1 MAEETNP
8 EETLHQLFEQVN
20 RHLETRWKY
29 FTITSTERLSGIAAG
44 MAGAI
49 TVIVCALLVLFFFS
63 MGFAWW
69 LGDFI
74 NNRAGGFALAGLIFL
89 PIAYFAYRWVGP
101 FVREKI
107 IESFLHGDVPE
118 NLGKHE

>member
-8 EETLHQLFEQVN
+8 EETLHRLFEQVSQ
-20 RHLETRWKY
+20 HLETRWKY
-29 FTITSTERLSGIAAG
+29 FSITSTEKLSGIAAG
-44 MAGAI
+44 LAGAI
-49 TVIVCALLVLFFFS
+49 TIMVFALLVLFFFS

-74 NNRAGGFALAGLIFL
+74 SNRAGGFALAGLIFV
-89 PIAYFAYRWVGP
+89 PIAYFVYRWIGP

-107 IESFLHGDVPE
+107 IESFLNEDEPE
-118 NLGKHE
+118 NPGKNE